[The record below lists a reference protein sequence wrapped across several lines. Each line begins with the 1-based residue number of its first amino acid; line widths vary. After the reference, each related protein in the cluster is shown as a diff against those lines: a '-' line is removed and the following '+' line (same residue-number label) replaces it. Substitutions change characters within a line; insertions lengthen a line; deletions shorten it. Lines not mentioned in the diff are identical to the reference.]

1 MKRLL
6 YLILIFLICASDAGF
21 AQQTISR
28 LDSLFA
34 AGKLKI
40 VPVSELNCPQGDY
53 APVLLNSGKL
63 IFTSERVNPETR
75 EMSLAGNQNV
85 YEYNPQSGKTKYSY
99 FYNTDDHTAVAG
111 ISADRK
117 AVFLFRAWNGG
128 DIYATAGLSGKE
140 KYNHFKRISFP
151 LNTDESQEQSASSS
165 NSCMVFSSDRT
176 GGAGGFDLYCGIAD
190 EKMKLSAVV
199 SIDSVNAASD
209 ETDVRFMSDGTLL
222 FSSNRDGKFKPYFS
236 RFDGSKWSAPQKIAF
251 IPDSFAA
258 SDVRDL
264 VVYDTVFYFSSN
276 RSGNYDIYSCE
287 IIKDTIPVVKPD
299 TVIAEVI
306 DTVPVV
312 TEFEQKLIDLEA
324 KLDTISHKPYRAFV
338 QVGAYRYVKTID
350 EFKRRF
356 PAFDTTA
363 LRMEYEVMKASSPDT
378 VWKFMIDQTYMTLR
392 EAAVRQQVALKQQAD
407 KINLYESPVDAFI
420 AVYDARNVRIVIF
433 FNVEKKDYKILVG
446 DEVVYF

>member
-1 MKRLL
+1 MKRSLFF
-6 YLILIFLICASDAGF
+6 IMMILICAADAGF
-21 AQQTISR
+21 AQHALLR
-28 LDSLFA
+28 LDSLYE

-40 VPVSELNCPQGDY
+40 APVSELNCPQGDY

-85 YEYNPQSGKTKYSY
+85 YEYNPKNGKTKYSY
-99 FYNTDDHTAVAG
+99 FYNTDDHTAVSG
-111 ISADRK
+111 ISADKK

-128 DIYATAGLSGKE
+128 DIYSTAGLSGKE
-140 KYNHFKRISFP
+140 KYNHFKRIPFP
-151 LNTDESQEQSASSS
+151 MNTDESQEQSASSW
-165 NSCMVFSSDRT
+165 NSWLVFSSDRI
-176 GGAGGFDLYCGIAD
+176 GGQGGFDLYYGLAD
-190 EKMKLSAVV
+190 EKMKLPDVL
-199 SIDSVNAASD
+199 SIDSVNAVSD
-209 ETDVRFMSDGTLL
+209 ETDVRVMGDGTLL
-222 FSSNRDGKFKPYFS
+222 FSSNRNGKFKPYYS
-236 RFDGSKWSAPQKIAF
+236 NFDGSKWSAAKAVSF
-251 IPDSFAA
+251 IPDSFIA

-276 RSGNYDIYSCE
+276 CSGNYDIYSCE

-312 TEFEQKLIDLEA
+312 SEFEQKLIDLEER
-324 KLDTISHKPYRAFV
+324 LDTIAFKPYRAFV

-350 EFKRRF
+350 EFKHRF

-363 LRMEYEVMKASSPDT
+363 LRMEYEVLNVSPPDT
-378 VWKFMIDQTYMTLR
+378 VWKYMIDQTYMTLR
-392 EAAVRQQVALKQQAD
+392 EAALRQQVALKQQSNN
-407 KINLYESPVDAFI
+407 INLYESPVDAFI

-433 FNVEKKDYKILVG
+433 FNLEKKKYKILVG

>member
-6 YLILIFLICASDAGF
+6 FILLLFLLFASDAGF
-21 AQQTISR
+21 AQQTLLR

-40 VPVSELNCPQGDY
+40 TPVSELNCPQGDY

-85 YEYNPQSGKTKYSY
+85 YEYNPKNGKTKYSY
-99 FYNTDDHTAVAG
+99 FYNTDDHSAVAG

-117 AVFLFRAWNGG
+117 AAFLFRAWNGG

-151 LNTDESQEQSASSS
+151 LNTDESLEQSASSW
-165 NSCMVFSSDRT
+165 NDRMVFSSDRA
-176 GGAGGFDLYCGIAD
+176 GGEGGFDVYYGLAD
-190 EKMKLSAVV
+190 DKMKMPWVLPM
-199 SIDSVNAASD
+199 DSVNTASD
-209 ETDVRFMSDGTLL
+209 EADVRFMSDGTLL
-222 FSSNRDGKFKPYFS
+222 FSSNRDGKFKPYCS
-236 RFDGSKWSAPQKIAF
+236 RFDGAKWSAPQKIIF
-251 IPDSFAA
+251 IPDSFAT

-276 RSGNYDIYSCE
+276 RNGNYDIYSCE
-287 IIKDTIPVVKPD
+287 IIKDTIPIVKPD

-312 TEFEQKLIDLEA
+312 TAFEQKMIDLEA
-324 KLDTISHKPYRAFV
+324 KLDTIAFKPYRAFV
-338 QVGAYRYVKTID
+338 QVGAYRYINAIE
-350 EFKRRF
+350 EFKHRF

-363 LRMEYEVMKASSPDT
+363 LRIEDEVSAVSKTD
-378 VWKFMIDQTYMTLR
+378 VVHKYLIDQTYMTLR
-392 EAAVRQQVALKQQAD
+392 EAALRQQVALKQQAD

-433 FNVEKKDYKILVG
+433 FNLEKKEYKILVG